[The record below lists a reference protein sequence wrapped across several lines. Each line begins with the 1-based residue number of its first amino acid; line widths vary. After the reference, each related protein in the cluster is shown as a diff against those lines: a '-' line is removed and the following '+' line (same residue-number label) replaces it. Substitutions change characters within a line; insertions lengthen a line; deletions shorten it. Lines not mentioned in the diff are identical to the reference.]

1 MKVFVRR
8 RKARKNKNHHR
19 SAGSDRLFLSDKV
32 GAFWDFH
39 DYHRVDKTM
48 LIIMIANVYLSAY
61 HYYRYDK
68 RKFSINRS
76 MNVMPNIQTDKL
88 INLELYFSAVAPF

>member
-1 MKVFVRR
+1 
-8 RKARKNKNHHR
+8 
-19 SAGSDRLFLSDKV
+19 
-32 GAFWDFH
+32 
-39 DYHRVDKTM
+39 
-48 LIIMIANVYLSAY
+48 MIANVYLSAY